1 MRLTCWFATLSIL
14 AAAALASHADT
25 IYSTFAPGNTFSSSA
40 YVTGTIEIGDE
51 SINQLIAAPFIPTET
66 ATLSDA
72 VLAMRKIAGTGD
84 GPVTV
89 FIESSS
95 AGAPD
100 AILDTLTQVGG
111 GLTTTPSPVD
121 FICSSCSVLDAGTM
135 YFLVAYQPD
144 PSSESGW
151 NLALSTTGTIYSNKN
166 GIVTGSWNQDPSG
179 PLSAFEVN
187 GVPAATPEPSTL
199 VLLGTG
205 VLGLAGMA
213 RRKLSR

>member
-1 MRLTCWFATLSIL
+1 MRLTCRFATLSFL

-40 YVTGTIEIGDE
+40 FVTGTIEIGDE

-72 VLAMRKIAGTGD
+72 VLAMRKIAGKGD

-111 GLTTTPSPVD
+111 LTTTPSPVD
-121 FICSSCSVLDAGTM
+121 FICSSCSVLDAGTIN
-135 YFLVAYQPD
+135 FLVAYQPD

-166 GIVTGSWNQDPSG
+166 GRVTGSWNQDPSG
-179 PLSAFEVN
+179 PLAAFEVN

-213 RRKLSR
+213 CRKLSR

>member
-1 MRLTCWFATLSIL
+1 MRLTCRFATLSIL

-40 YVTGTIEIGDE
+40 YVTGTLGIGDGT
-51 SINQLIAAPFIPTET
+51 INQLIAAPFIPTET

-111 GLTTTPSPVD
+111 LTATPSLVD
-121 FICSSCSVLDAGTM
+121 FICSSCSVLDAGTV

-166 GIVTGSWNQDPSG
+166 GRVTGSWNQDPSG
-179 PLSAFEVN
+179 PLAAFEVN

>member
-1 MRLTCWFATLSIL
+1 MRLTCRFATLSIL
-14 AAAALASHADT
+14 AAAALPSHADT
-25 IYSTFAPGNTFSSSA
+25 IYSTFEPGHTFNSMA
-40 YVTGTIEIGDE
+40 YVTGTIEVGDE
-51 SINQLIAAPFIPTET
+51 SVNQLIAAPFIPTET

-72 VLAMRKIAGTGD
+72 VLAMRKIAGKGD

-111 GLTTTPSPVD
+111 LTTTPLPVD
-121 FICSSCSVLDAGTM
+121 FTCSSCSVLDAGTM
-135 YFLVAYQPD
+135 YFLVAFQPD
-144 PSSESGW
+144 PSSQSGW
-151 NLALSTTGTIYSNKN
+151 NLALSTTGTIYSNNN
-166 GIVTGSWNQDPSG
+166 GRLTGAWNQDPNS
-179 PLSAFEVN
+179 PLAAFEVN
-187 GVPAATPEPSTL
+187 GDPAATPEPSTL

-205 VLGLAGMA
+205 VLGLAGMV